1 MAGEAGMT
9 DEGPTSSAAPMG
21 GAWRWWLAAFL
32 LVLSLAII
40 VGLLVAQRGW
50 MGNRQRA
57 VTQPAASARIVELSA
72 MPDMAAPVEFITV
85 TADRALAINA
95 ARPFSSA
102 PLVAAK
108 PFGYRGTGPDR
119 ERARDCLATAAFY
132 EAGTDM
138 AGQLSVM
145 QVVLN
150 RVRHPAFPKS
160 VCGVVFQG
168 AERATG
174 CQFSFTCDG
183 SMSRRAPTPAMW
195 REAVA
200 RADAMLIGKVD
211 PSVGLATHYHT
222 DWVLPVWSE
231 SLDKIARVGTHL
243 FFRWPG
249 WWGSSAPFSMR
260 SVEQVEPQI
269 AQMTPLSAAHAPVLA
284 VGTSGSDADVT
295 LKGGHADRGAPST
308 PDPAQRF
315 VESGEKADWR
325 GHRIVRSSADGRT
338 WLVQLKGDAAPGS
351 YALTALSVCRDRP
364 TCQMVGWKEGEA
376 VPKDW
381 AGLQARMRSATF
393 IYDRSGTGERL
404 RWDCRVASRPDPA
417 QCI

>member
-1 MAGEAGMT
+1 MATEAGLT
-9 DEGPTSSAAPMG
+9 DAPPMACPAASDGGRRRWVLPAVCLLALGVLVAGLIASLHWSAAK
-21 GAWRWWLAAFL
+21 RHT
-32 LVLSLAII
+32 
-40 VGLLVAQRGW
+40 
-50 MGNRQRA
+50 A
-57 VTQPAASARIVELSA
+57 VSPVASARIVEPKD

-95 ARPFSSA
+95 ARPFSKE

-108 PFGYRGTGPDR
+108 PFAFDATGPDR
-119 ERARDCLATAAFY
+119 DRARDCLATAAFY
-132 EAGTDM
+132 EAGTD
-138 AGQLSVM
+138 ADGQMSVM

-168 AERATG
+168 AERTTG

-183 SMSRRAPTPAMW
+183 SMGRRTPSAAMW
-195 REAVA
+195 REAEA
-200 RADAMLIGKVD
+200 RAEAMLAGRVD
-211 PSVGLATHYHT
+211 RSVGLATHYHT

-231 SLDKIARVGTHL
+231 SLLKIARVGTHL

-249 WWGSSAPFSMR
+249 WWGSGAPFSAR
-260 SVEQVEPQI
+260 GVERTEPQI
-269 AQMTPLSAAHAPVLA
+269 AQMAALSAAHSPTLA
-284 VGTSGSDADVT
+284 VGALGVDADAT
-295 LKGGHADRGAPST
+295 LTGADRAAAAAAAAN
-308 PDPAQRF
+308 PAQRF
-315 VESGEKADWR
+315 VDSDEKPDWR
-325 GHRIVRSSADGRT
+325 GHRIVRGSADGRT
-338 WLVQLKGDAAPGS
+338 WLVQLKRDAAPGS

-376 VPKDW
+376 IPSDW
-381 AGLQARMRSATF
+381 ASLQARMRSATF
-393 IYDRSGTGERL
+393 IYDRSGTGEKL